1 MTEKGKYRVCGAL
14 AGTVNGLF
22 GGGGGIPLV
31 FLLRSWAK
39 LSDKMALATCVAVIF
54 PFCLVSVLVY
64 AFRGALPLGE
74 ALPYLVGGLA
84 GGWIGGIPL
93 VFLLRS
99 WAKLSDK
106 MALATCVAVIFPFC
120 LVSVLVYA
128 FRGALPLGEALPYL
142 VGGLAGGWIGGRLFK
157 DVPNTWLKR
166 IFALFLLYGAV
177 RYLL

>member
-84 GGWIGGIPL
+84 GGWIGG
-93 VFLLRS
+93 
-99 WAKLSDK
+99 
-106 MALATCVAVIFPFC
+106 
-120 LVSVLVYA
+120 
-128 FRGALPLGEALPYL
+128 
-142 VGGLAGGWIGGRLFK
+142 RLFK

-166 IFALFLLYGAV
+166 IFALFLPYGAV

>member
-22 GGGGGIPLV
+22 GGGGGIPLA

-39 LSDKMALATCVAVIF
+39 LSDKTALATCVAVIF
-54 PFCLVSVLVY
+54 
-64 AFRGALPLGE
+64 
-74 ALPYLVGGLA
+74 
-84 GGWIGGIPL
+84 
-93 VFLLRS
+93 
-99 WAKLSDK
+99 
-106 MALATCVAVIFPFC
+106 
-120 LVSVLVYA
+120 A

>member
-22 GGGGGIPLV
+22 GGGGGIPLA

-39 LSDKMALATCVAVIF
+39 LSDKT
-54 PFCLVSVLVY
+54 
-64 AFRGALPLGE
+64 
-74 ALPYLVGGLA
+74 
-84 GGWIGGIPL
+84 
-93 VFLLRS
+93 
-99 WAKLSDK
+99 
-106 MALATCVAVIFPFC
+106 ALATCVAVIFPFC

-177 RYLL
+177 RSLL

>member
-22 GGGGGIPLV
+22 GGGGGIPLA

-39 LSDKMALATCVAVIF
+39 LSDKTALATCVAVIF

-64 AFRGALPLGE
+64 AL
-74 ALPYLVGGLA
+74 
-84 GGWIGGIPL
+84 
-93 VFLLRS
+93 
-99 WAKLSDK
+99 
-106 MALATCVAVIFPFC
+106 
-120 LVSVLVYA
+120 
-128 FRGALPLGEALPYL
+128 RGALPLGEALPYL

-166 IFALFLLYGAV
+166 IFALFPLVWDCCCALQRSGEPAVPKALLSHWHFCPRLSV
-177 RYLL
+177 WSS

>member
-22 GGGGGIPLV
+22 GGAAAFRSS

-39 LSDKMALATCVAVIF
+39 LSDKTALATCVAVIF

-74 ALPYLVGGLA
+74 RSPTRCRGLQADGSAA
-84 GGWIGGIPL
+84 GSS
-93 VFLLRS
+93 R
-99 WAKLSDK
+99 
-106 MALATCVAVIFPFC
+106 TCRTHG
-120 LVSVLVYA
+120 SSA
-128 FRGALPLGEALPYL
+128 FSRC
-142 VGGLAGGWIGGRLFK
+142 
-157 DVPNTWLKR
+157 
-166 IFALFLLYGAV
+166 FLLYGAV

>member
-22 GGGGGIPLV
+22 GGGGGIPLA

-39 LSDKMALATCVAVIF
+39 LSDKTALATCVAVIF

-64 AFRGALPLGE
+64 AFR
-74 ALPYLVGGLA
+74 
-84 GGWIGGIPL
+84 
-93 VFLLRS
+93 
-99 WAKLSDK
+99 
-106 MALATCVAVIFPFC
+106 
-120 LVSVLVYA
+120 
-128 FRGALPLGEALPYL
+128 
-142 VGGLAGGWIGGRLFK
+142 GLAGGWIGGRLFK

>member
-22 GGGGGIPLV
+22 GGGGGIPLA

-39 LSDKMALATCVAVIF
+39 LSDKTALATCVAVIF
-54 PFCLVSVLVY
+54 PFCLVSVLVC
-64 AFRGALPLGE
+64 ARSAARCRSERRSPTLS
-74 ALPYLVGGLA
+74 AGLQA
-84 GGWIGGIPL
+84 DG
-93 VFLLRS
+93 
-99 WAKLSDK
+99 
-106 MALATCVAVIFPFC
+106 
-120 LVSVLVYA
+120 
-128 FRGALPLGEALPYL
+128 
-142 VGGLAGGWIGGRLFK
+142 IGGRLFK

>member
-22 GGGGGIPLV
+22 GGGGGIPLA

-39 LSDKMALATCVAVIF
+39 LSDKTALATCVAVIF

-64 AFRGALPLGE
+64 AFR
-74 ALPYLVGGLA
+74 
-84 GGWIGGIPL
+84 
-93 VFLLRS
+93 
-99 WAKLSDK
+99 
-106 MALATCVAVIFPFC
+106 
-120 LVSVLVYA
+120 
-128 FRGALPLGEALPYL
+128 
-142 VGGLAGGWIGGRLFK
+142 GGLAGGWIGGRLFK

>member
-22 GGGGGIPLV
+22 GGGGGIPLA

-39 LSDKMALATCVAVIF
+39 LSDKTALAT
-54 PFCLVSVLVY
+54 
-64 AFRGALPLGE
+64 
-74 ALPYLVGGLA
+74 
-84 GGWIGGIPL
+84 
-93 VFLLRS
+93 
-99 WAKLSDK
+99 
-106 MALATCVAVIFPFC
+106 C

>member
-1 MTEKGKYRVCGAL
+1 MTKKSKYRVCGAL

-39 LSDKMALATCVAVIF
+39 LSDKTALATCVAVIF

-84 GGWIGGIPL
+84 GGSSRTCRTHGSSA
-93 VFLLRS
+93 FSRCFCS
-99 WAKLSDK
+99 
-106 MALATCVAVIFPFC
+106 MA
-120 LVSVLVYA
+120 
-128 FRGALPLGEALPYL
+128 R
-142 VGGLAGGWIGGRLFK
+142 
-157 DVPNTWLKR
+157 
-166 IFALFLLYGAV
+166 
-177 RYLL
+177 